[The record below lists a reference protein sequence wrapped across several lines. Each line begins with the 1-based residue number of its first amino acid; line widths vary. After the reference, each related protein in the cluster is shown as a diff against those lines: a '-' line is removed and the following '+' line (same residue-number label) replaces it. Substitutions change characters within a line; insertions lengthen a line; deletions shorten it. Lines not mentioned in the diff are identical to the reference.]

1 MAYGDITLFTTGYT
15 ATDAGSKRK
24 NYPIKK
30 KYKQIDSSRIPKF
43 PTSYQQYGT
52 DSYWF
57 PFQFVEQNDDN
68 HIVYVAGDEYA
79 WDDTL
84 ERRPPALQF
93 ADPNIRKYQDYP
105 YLHRIVYANEVY
117 VSTNY
122 YFNWTDT
129 DFSQNNNPYTSN
141 RIRKWKKLTDENVVW
156 VQYWYHP
163 LLRRFYV
170 LADIDEIQELPNFD
184 EVDQTRWG
192 SFSGDALNLN
202 IESFTLAQIRELTST
217 GSSVPAAEAVV
228 AAAETRT
235 RRQIQDIADTE
246 AQRRINVSERT
257 SVAYQLLPRQVTV
270 TVASAATTEN
280 NDVLDSLPAL
290 PQMYQRKFNPA
301 TGAKDLVDRFYFNIR
316 PNKINYSEIGANWV
330 PIERVNNFPL
340 IDYKN
345 PKLMKISFEFVVEK
359 QSSGISSIYESC
371 EEELLLL
378 RRMATNAERVSFTNF
393 DSLFAEAIAT
403 TQYPSTAHE
412 FAIVD
417 MTVSSVVRTQAGGS
431 RTNISVQGRISRATV
446 NMTIQEVRVTPAEI
460 IFMPKIGRDKIIPSG
475 GGGGDKGDKVRCK
488 LDATIGDRLMYTVD
502 ECVSGS

>member
-30 KYKQIDSSRIPKF
+30 KYKQIDSSRVPKF

-117 VSTNY
+117 VATNY

-129 DFSQNNNPYTSN
+129 NFNQNNNPYTSN
-141 RIRKWKKLTDENVVW
+141 RIRKWKKLIDGNVVW
-156 VQYWYHP
+156 IQYWYHP

-192 SFSGDALNLN
+192 SFAGDALNLN
-202 IESFTLAQIRELTST
+202 IESFTLAQIRELIST
-217 GSSVPAAEAVV
+217 GSSSSAAEAVV
-228 AAAETRT
+228 TAAETRT
-235 RRQIQDIADTE
+235 RRQIQDAADIAVQT
-246 AQRRINVSERT
+246 AINASEPPRVVTISRT
-257 SVAYQLLPRQVTV
+257 TGAV
-270 TVASAATTEN
+270 TEN
-280 NDVLDSLPAL
+280 NDVLDSKPDL
-290 PQMYQRKFNPA
+290 PQMYQRKVD
-301 TGAKDLVDRFYFNIR
+301 KDGTKGLVDRFYFHIR

-378 RRMATNAERVSFTNF
+378 RKMATSAERVSFTNF
-393 DSLFAEAIAT
+393 DSLFAEAVPTA
-403 TQYPSTAHE
+403 QYQSTAHE

-417 MTVSSVVRTQAGGS
+417 MTVSSIVRTQAGGS
-431 RTNISVQGRISRATV
+431 TTNASVQGQISRATV

-460 IFMPKIGRDKIIPSG
+460 IFMPKIGRDKIIPG
-475 GGGGDKGDKVRCK
+475 GGGGGGGGGESGLCK
-488 LDATIGDRLMYTVD
+488 LDATIGEFLMYAVNT
-502 ECVSGS
+502 CKSGS

>member
-30 KYKQIDSSRIPKF
+30 KYKQIDSSRVPTF

-57 PFQFVEQNDDN
+57 PFQAVEQNDDN

-105 YLHRIVYANEVY
+105 YLHRIVYANDVY

-129 DFSQNNNPYTSN
+129 EFNQNNNPYTSN
-141 RIRKWKKLTDENVVW
+141 RIRKWKKLTDVNAVW

-192 SFSGDALNLN
+192 SFAGDALNLN
-202 IESFTLAQIRELTST
+202 IESFTLAQIRELIST
-217 GSSVPAAEAVV
+217 GSSSSAAEAVV
-228 AAAETRT
+228 TAAETRT
-235 RRQIQDIADTE
+235 RRQIQDAADIAVQT
-246 AQRRINVSERT
+246 AINASGPPRVVTISRT
-257 SVAYQLLPRQVTV
+257 TGVA
-270 TVASAATTEN
+270 TEN
-280 NDVLDSLPAL
+280 NDVLDSKPSL
-290 PQMYQRKFNPA
+290 PQMYQRKFNSE
-301 TGAKDLVDRFYFNIR
+301 TGAKDLVDRFYFHIR

-371 EEELLLL
+371 EDELLLL

-417 MTVSSVVRTQAGGS
+417 MTVSSVIRTQAGGS
-431 RTNISVQGRISRATV
+431 TTNVSVQGQISRATV
-446 NMTIQEVRVTPAEI
+446 NMTVQEVRVTPAEI
-460 IFMPKIGRDKIIPSG
+460 IFMPKIGRDKIIPGG
-475 GGGGDKGDKVRCK
+475 GGGGDKGDKTRCK
-488 LDATIGDRLMYTVD
+488 IDATLSDLLMYTVD
-502 ECVSGS
+502 TCVSGS

>member
-1 MAYGDITLFTTGYT
+1 MAYGDITLFTVGYT
-15 ATDAGSKRK
+15 ATDSGSKRK
-24 NYPIKK
+24 NYPIKR
-30 KYKQIDSSRIPKF
+30 KYKQTDRGRVPSFPSS
-43 PTSYQQYGT
+43 YELYGT

-57 PFQFVEQNDDN
+57 PYQEIEPSDDN
-68 HIVYVAGDEYA
+68 HVVYTAGDEYA

-93 ADPNIRKYQDYP
+93 ADPNIRKYEDYP
-105 YLHRIVYANEVY
+105 AFHRVVYANEIY

-122 YFNWTDT
+122 YFNWSDT
-129 DFSQNNNPYTSN
+129 KFAQNNNPYPSN
-141 RIRKWKKLTDENVVW
+141 RVRKWKKLNDQRTVW

-170 LADIDEIQELPNFD
+170 LADIDTIQELPNFD

-192 SFSGDALNLN
+192 AFKGDSTDLN
-202 IESFTLAQIRELTST
+202 IDSFTLAQIRELVST
-217 GSSVPAAEAVV
+217 GYTVDAATAVV
-228 AAAETRT
+228 AAAETT
-235 RRQIQDIADTE
+235 AAARRVTADQAVQTKIDTSMAE
-246 AQRRINVSERT
+246 
-257 SVAYQLLPRQVTV
+257 SVAYRLQPRTVTLSV
-270 TVASAATTEN
+270 ARAAASTDNDIRETVAS
-280 NDVLDSLPAL
+280 L
-290 PQMYQRKFNPA
+290 PQMYQRKYNKD
-301 TGAKDLVDRFYFNIR
+301 TGNKDLVDRFYFRIR

-359 QSSGISSIYESC
+359 QTSGISSVYESC

-417 MTVSSVVRTQAGGS
+417 MTVSSVVRTQEGNS
-431 RTNISVQGRISRATV
+431 TTQVSVQGQISRATV
-446 NMTIQEVRVTPAEI
+446 NMTIQEVRVTPTEL
-460 IFMPKIGRDKIIPSG
+460 IFMPKIGKDKVITTGGGGG
-475 GGGGDKGDKVRCK
+475 GGGGDKGTCK
-488 LDATIGDRLMYTVD
+488 LDATAGEFMAYEVD
-502 ECVSGS
+502 ECVPGS